1 MRNTCC
7 EVHDNEAQRAGVAGG
22 NQQCHHANTS
32 DHDLVDDIG
41 KLFFKAKSPVD
52 FCKSMQALSATEK
65 YNLLTNHKK
74 PRADQVFPPTCIRG
88 RNRAFRLVWLSEHP
102 WMVYSEQVDG
112 VFCIACGIF
121 VAKVSKGKFV
131 CKPFRDWNKK
141 GEKAKDHEQC
151 LYHHQAIG
159 RADNFKRTL
168 ENPDTTITAQSDT
181 HGRPMSRVIVLS

>member
-1 MRNTCC
+1 MQASQ
-7 EVHDNEAQRAGVAGG
+7 EAQRAGVAGG

-41 KLFFKAKSPVD
+41 KLFFKAKSHVD
-52 FCKSMQALSATEK
+52 FCNSMQAQGAAEK
-65 YNLLTNHKK
+65 YNLPTNHRK
-74 PRADQVFPPTCIRG
+74 PRADQVLPPTCIGG
-88 RNRAFRLVWLSEHP
+88 RKQAFRPVWLSEHP

-141 GEKAKDHEQC
+141 GEKAKEHEQC
-151 LYHHQAIG
+151 LYHHQAIEQ
-159 RADNFKRTL
+159 ADDFERTL
-168 ENPDTTITAQSDT
+168 ENPDTTITARRT
-181 HGRPMSRVIVLS
+181 PAGRPMSRVIVLS